1 MDVNNKKEAVKSI
14 DIGRL
19 LIEARENLD
28 LTTQDIATHMNL
40 TIDIIIKIENNDFVM
55 DIPVAFIRGYIKS
68 YATKVGL
75 DTGPM
80 LKEFDKQI
88 GVESPSLKRA
98 QTISSF
104 DVKRKEINSSHFLF
118 KSVSILI
125 LLAFLS
131 FAGWEL
137 WNRFVVNDQN
147 QSDVKVLADSDI
159 STQLK
164 TNDDNV
170 ELFDNK
176 AEEEIPEP
184 SSENPLGST
193 TETQNELPNNTSPAI
208 NSRPVGNTEV
218 SDLDLIQNNRT
229 DQPLQQEVVDTS
241 DLIMTSLVLDF
252 SADCWVKIV
261 DARGEVLALGVKK
274 SGKHMPI
281 EGVAPINV
289 ILGDPSVVTMTY
301 DGLEYDLS
309 GYRAGRRADFILE

>member
-1 MDVNNKKEAVKSI
+1 MDVNNKKETEKSV

-28 LTTQDIATHMNL
+28 LTSQDIATHMNL
-40 TIDIIIKIENNDFVM
+40 AIDIINKIENNDFDL

-80 LKEFDKQI
+80 LAEFDKQI
-88 GVESPSLKRA
+88 GVESPSLKSVRA
-98 QTISSF
+98 ISSF

-125 LLAFLS
+125 LLAFMS

-137 WNRFVVNDQN
+137 WNRFVINDQN
-147 QSDVKVLADSDI
+147 HSDAKDLADSDI
-159 STQLK
+159 SAHLK
-164 TNDDNV
+164 TNDSNV
-170 ELFDNK
+170 ELFDDEVK
-176 AEEEIPEP
+176 EEVPET
-184 SSENPLGST
+184 SIDKPLDTT
-193 TETQNELPNNTSPAI
+193 TETQNNLPI
-208 NSRPVGNTEV
+208 NSRLAIDTGPDGDTEV
-218 SDLDLIQNNRT
+218 SNLDLIQN
-229 DQPLQQEVVDTS
+229 DQTEQALQQKTVDTS
-241 DLIMTSLVLDF
+241 NLIMTSLVLNF

-261 DARGEVLALGVKK
+261 DARGEVIALGVKQ

-301 DGLEYDLS
+301 DGLDYDLS
-309 GYRAGRRADFILE
+309 SYRAGRRADIILE